1 MYEVIIE
8 YLDRDNNQEI
18 EIETVKSKRAAEKLK
33 DKYEENI
40 YEMQRKYPDI
50 YTIDKIYT
58 RKVAAH
64 INWGF
69 LCIGFLIALILV
81 VLDNTPKCKNIQEIA
96 QAVTEPST
104 YQTQCMDFED
114 GVTYEIKLIAVF
126 YCGYGN
132 RDRLNIVFENNGQV
146 KYTSTPVY
154 GSNKT
159 ILQASEI
166 SKLTIGDIYKITKN
180 GSDIKITK

>member
-8 YLDRDNNQEI
+8 YFDRDNNHEI
-18 EIETVKSKRAAEKLK
+18 EVEMVKSKRAAEKLK

-69 LCIGFLIALILV
+69 LCIGFLIAIILV
-81 VLDNTPKCKNIQEIA
+81 VLDCTPKYKEFQETA
-96 QAVTEPST
+96 LAVSRPST
-104 YQTQCMDFED
+104 YQTQRMDFED

-126 YCGYGN
+126 YGN
-132 RDRLNIVFENNGQV
+132 RDQLNIVFENDDQV
-146 KYTSTPVY
+146 KYTSIYVS
-154 GSNKT
+154 GSTKT

>member
-8 YLDRDNNQEI
+8 YLDRDNNHEI

-64 INWGF
+64 GIPICPKCNRPVRPD
-69 LCIGFLIALILV
+69 V
-81 VLDNTPKCKNIQEIA
+81 VLYGEKLP
-96 QAVTEPST
+96 
-104 YQTQCMDFED
+104 MDTLYKATTAISKADCLIVGGTSLQVWPAAGIVSYFKGDYMVVINKDHLPIELGD
-114 GVTYEIKLIAVF
+114 GDLQINDSLGNVFREIK
-126 YCGYGN
+126 
-132 RDRLNIVFENNGQV
+132 
-146 KYTSTPVY
+146 KY
-154 GSNKT
+154 
-159 ILQASEI
+159 I
-166 SKLTIGDIYKITKN
+166 
-180 GSDIKITK
+180 